1 MFARYM
7 GAYSSETT
15 FTCSTLGYATGLTHK
30 HQTRLERLAKDKHS
44 SLLRTL
50 VNYGRK
56 TFYNIGSCV
65 RLVHLTGLFEMHS
78 KATQATVKLTACFLN
93 PLSLSPLLSHTHT
106 HNLVFN
112 RLPNRYEA
120 KRSLH
125 MEVSYNW
132 VFPENKIDTFK
143 SNSQLIY

>member
-1 MFARYM
+1 V
-7 GAYSSETT
+7 GAYLSETT
-15 FTCSTLGYATGLTHK
+15 LRCSTLGYVSGLTHK
-30 HQTRLERLAKDKHS
+30 HQTRLERFAKDRHS
-44 SLLRTL
+44 CLLRTL

-93 PLSLSPLLSHTHT
+93 PLSLSPLSSLSHT

-132 VFPENKIDTFK
+132 VFLESEVDTFK